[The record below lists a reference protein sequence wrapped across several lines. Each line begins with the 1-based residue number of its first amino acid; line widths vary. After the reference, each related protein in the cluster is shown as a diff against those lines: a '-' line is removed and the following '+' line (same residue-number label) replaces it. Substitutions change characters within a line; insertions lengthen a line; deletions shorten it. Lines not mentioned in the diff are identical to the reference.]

1 MTSTHHQQLP
11 DICIKYQ
18 LLLFWDYFDITQWN
32 NRFILNIKGFI
43 MATFSPNK
51 MFQLSSVSDDYLLI
65 ATLL

>member
-1 MTSTHHQQLP
+1 MTHDVNPPPP

-65 ATLL
+65 ATLF